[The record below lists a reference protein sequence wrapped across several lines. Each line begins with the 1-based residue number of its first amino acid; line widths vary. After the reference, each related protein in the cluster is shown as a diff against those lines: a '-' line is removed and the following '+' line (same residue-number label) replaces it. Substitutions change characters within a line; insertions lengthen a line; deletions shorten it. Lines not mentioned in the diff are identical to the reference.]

1 MRMYFSFLHARK
13 LFPKVIFS
21 EVLIFL
27 KTFINLISGGVPKM
41 KKSII
46 FFALFLILYTFQNSY
61 SQFGNS
67 RAILTGTSSGRT
79 ITANACDTI
88 ETGHAGVILC
98 NLDGT
103 PNTPFYCLDLCTGI
117 SISDTVKDS
126 ASTIPQAIYI
136 TNHYYPA
143 LTSYPG
149 KMTSN
154 NDEACAIQLAIWHFR
169 NGLNTTDVTS
179 ISSNEANIKIR
190 ANQIIAD
197 VIANGGSETHVSTII
212 IQPGVDPDDFYIETK
227 DTSGAPIAVSN
238 IQLSITGGGTLST
251 YTVNTNASGISPNV
265 TVSNAVGSSV
275 IKASATLQIPGGITY
290 SGVTGVKQLLVLGR
304 TTTGIR
310 TAEITWGA
318 LPVELSSFT
327 SFVNN
332 TDVTLNWSTASESNN
347 SGFNIERKSANS
359 TDWQTIG
366 NVAGNG
372 NSTVTKNYSYTDRN
386 LSTGSYNYRLKQ
398 IDFNGNF
405 EYFSLNNEVEI
416 GTPVSYSLSQ
426 NYPNPFNPSTKISF
440 DMAKDG
446 NVSLKVFNNLGKEV
460 ATIVNGFRTA
470 GYYTMEFNASNLT
483 SGIYFYRM
491 ETNDFTK
498 VMKMT
503 LVK

>member
-1 MRMYFSFLHARK
+1 
-13 LFPKVIFS
+13 
-21 EVLIFL
+21 
-27 KTFINLISGGVPKM
+27 M

-67 RAILTGTSSGRT
+67 RAILTGTSQGRNVSVAANVCGAAESGF
-79 ITANACDTI
+79 
-88 ETGHAGVILC
+88 GGVIIC
-98 NLDGT
+98 TLDGT

-117 SISDTVKDS
+117 SIGDSVKDS

-136 TNHYYPA
+136 TNTYFPA
-143 LTSYPG
+143 RTSYPG
-149 KMTSN
+149 KMTDN

-179 ISSNEANIKIR
+179 IAGGHEANVKIR

-197 VIANGGSETHVSTII
+197 VIANGGSETHVSTISI
-212 IQPGVDPDDFYIETK
+212 LPGVDPDDFYIETQ
-227 DTSGAPIAVSN
+227 DTSGAPIAVNN
-238 IQLSITGGGTLST
+238 IQLTITGGGTLST
-251 YTVNTNASGISPNV
+251 YTVNTNAQGVSDTV
-265 TVSNAVGSSV
+265 TVSNALGNSV
-275 IKASATLQIPGGITY
+275 IKASATVQIPGGITY
-290 SGVTGVKQLLVLGR
+290 SGVVGIKQLLVLGR

-310 TAEITWGA
+310 TAEITWGPF
-318 LPVELSSFT
+318 PVELSSFT
-327 SFVNN
+327 SFVNY

-359 TDWQTIG
+359 TEWQTIG

-372 NSTVTKNYSYTDRN
+372 NSTVSKNYSYTDRN

-405 EYFSLNNEVEI
+405 EYFNLNNEVEI
-416 GTPVSYSLSQ
+416 GTPVSYTLSQ

-503 LVK
+503 LIK